1 MMILHRDSLTRGG
14 FAGLKET
21 RLIQDKKVGGNDS
34 TWDGLGQFIFL
45 ADARYLPHGE
55 TRMHPHHEVD
65 VITVMLEGNLQHE
78 GSLEHGQSLS
88 GYQVQAQRAGAEGF
102 EHNEINPDA
111 TGNRILQL
119 WALPETLGEPAD
131 YKLYELKEDALTR
144 IYGGTKQQHETFD
157 SHTLIDIGLLKQGKR
172 IQLEGEFLAYIS
184 QGEGLLNGELVKD
197 GDLIRGEKMDLTVT
211 SEHLHISLVHQA
223 DVSA

>member
-1 MMILHRDSLTRGG
+1 MIMKILHRDSLKRGG

-21 RLIQDKKVGGNDS
+21 RLIVDNKVGGNNS
-34 TWDGLGQFIFL
+34 TWNGLGQFIFL

-119 WALPETLGEPAD
+119 WALPETLGEPAA
-131 YKLYELKEDALTR
+131 YKTYDPKENELTR
-144 IYGGTKQQHETFD
+144 IYGGSKLQTETFD
-157 SHTLIDIGLLKQGKR
+157 SHTTIDIGLLKKDKN
-172 IQLEGEFLAYIS
+172 IQIKGEFLAYIS
-184 QGEGLLNGELVKD
+184 QGEGLLNGEIVKD
-197 GDLIRGEKMDLTVT
+197 GDLVRGESMDLTVT
-211 SEHLHISLVHQA
+211 SELLHISLVRQQIN
-223 DVSA
+223 

>member
-1 MMILHRDSLTRGG
+1 MTILHRDSLKRGG

-55 TRMHPHHEVD
+55 TKMHGNHEVD

-111 TGNRILQL
+111 RGNRILQL
-119 WALPETLGEPAD
+119 WALPETLGEAAD
-131 YKLYELKEDALTR
+131 YKLYELKENELTR
-144 IYGGTKQQHETFD
+144 IYGGSKKQSNTFD
-157 SHTLIDIGLLKQGKR
+157 SHTLIDIGLLEEGKQL
-172 IQLEGEFLAYIS
+172 QLEGEFLAYIS
-184 QGEGLLNGELVKD
+184 QGEAVINGIQVKD
-197 GDLIRGEKMDLTVT
+197 GDLVRGNNIDLMVT
-211 SEHLHISLVHQA
+211 LGKLHISLVRQTH
-223 DVSA
+223 

>member
-1 MMILHRDSLTRGG
+1 MTILHRDSLKRGG

-55 TRMHPHHEVD
+55 TKMHGHHEVD

-111 TGNRILQL
+111 RGNRILQL
-119 WALPETLGEPAD
+119 WALPETLGEAAD
-131 YKLYELKEDALTR
+131 YKLYELKENELTR
-144 IYGGTKQQHETFD
+144 IYGGSKKQSNTFD
-157 SHTLIDIGLLKQGKR
+157 SHTLIDIGLLEEGKQL
-172 IQLEGEFLAYIS
+172 QLEGEFLAYIS
-184 QGEGLLNGELVKD
+184 QGEAVINGIQVKD
-197 GDLIRGEKMDLTVT
+197 GDLVRGNNIDLMVT
-211 SEHLHISLVHQA
+211 LGKLHISLVRQTH
-223 DVSA
+223 

>member
-1 MMILHRDSLTRGG
+1 MIMKILHRDSLKRGG

-21 RLIQDKKVGGNDS
+21 RLIVDNKVGGNNS
-34 TWDGLGQFIFL
+34 TWNGLGQFIFL

-119 WALPETLGEPAD
+119 WALPETLGEPAA
-131 YKLYELKEDALTR
+131 YKLYEPKENELTR
-144 IYGGTKQQHETFD
+144 IYGGSKLQTETFD
-157 SHTLIDIGLLKQGKR
+157 SHTTIDIGLLKKDKN
-172 IQLEGEFLAYIS
+172 IQIKGDFLAYIS
-184 QGEGLLNGELVKD
+184 QGEGLLNGEIVKD
-197 GDLIRGEKMDLTVT
+197 GDLVRGESMDLTVT
-211 SEHLHISLVHQA
+211 SELLHISLVRQQII
-223 DVSA
+223 

>member
-1 MMILHRDSLTRGG
+1 MTILHRDSLKRGG

-55 TRMHPHHEVD
+55 TRMHGHHEVD
-65 VITVMLEGNLQHE
+65 VITVMLEGKLQHE

-111 TGNRILQL
+111 RGNRILQL
-119 WALPETLGEPAD
+119 WALPETLGEAAD
-131 YKLYELKEDALTR
+131 YKLYELKENELTR
-144 IYGGTKQQHETFD
+144 IYGGSKKQSHTFD
-157 SHTLIDIGLLKQGKR
+157 SHTLIDIGLLEEGKQL
-172 IQLEGEFLAYIS
+172 QLEGEFLAYIS
-184 QGEGLLNGELVKD
+184 QGEAVINGIQVKD
-197 GDLIRGEKMDLTVT
+197 GDLVRGNNIDLMVT
-211 SEHLHISLVHQA
+211 LGKLHISLVRQTH
-223 DVSA
+223 

>member
-1 MMILHRDSLTRGG
+1 MNILHRDSLKRGG

-111 TGNRILQL
+111 SGNRILQL

-131 YKLYELKEDALTR
+131 YKLYDLKANELNR
-144 IYGGTKQQHETFD
+144 IYGGDKNQNDTFD
-157 SHTLIDIGLLKQGKR
+157 SHTLIDIGLLEKSKVVQR
-172 IQLEGEFLAYIS
+172 EGEFLAYIS
-184 QGEGLLNGELVKD
+184 QGEGVLNGIKVKD
-197 GDLIRGEKMDLTVT
+197 GDLIRGENIDLTVT
-211 SEHLHISLVHQA
+211 SDRLHISLVRQQLDHI
-223 DVSA
+223 